1 MSQISNLGDQ
11 GTIPSYKATT
21 LAPSRTTHTE
31 TMAIDLNIAPGE
43 GEVEHVP
50 PLHEE
55 LLQVGHRIDLNLN
68 PGTS

>member
-1 MSQISNLGDQ
+1 MTGLAIK
-11 GTIPSYKATT
+11 PSHLHEVKQH
-21 LAPSRTTHTE
+21 THI
-31 TMAIDLNIAPGE
+31 MAIDLNIAPGE

>member
-1 MSQISNLGDQ
+1 
-11 GTIPSYKATT
+11 
-21 LAPSRTTHTE
+21 
-31 TMAIDLNIAPGE
+31 MAIDLNIAPGE

-55 LLQVGHRIDLNLN
+55 LLQVGHQIDLNLN